1 MTQDCSPKYWL
12 RRNFTETLSLSTEA
26 SEWLIALWEVIQ
38 LFDDIADGGDIDR
51 DDLDA
56 AIWNALIGM
65 PSNGFYQRNAH
76 VQIPL
81 MGIAIFKWKAS
92 DTVER
97 DGNLLLPE
105 LGRVPVEGLSEA
117 QAKDLLL
124 TLEQLPMLNT
134 EIALQS
140 ADHFRALRK
149 RGVTVRKTVDV
160 LIATFCIA
168 QGLPLLHADK
178 DFEPFHQYLGLKNA
192 LPTH

>member
-1 MTQDCSPKYWL
+1 MIFVDSSVWIDYFNGKITPQTDWLDHMLGTQL
-12 RRNFTETLSLSTEA
+12 VATGELILTEVL
-26 SEWLIALWEVIQ
+26 Q
-38 LFDDIADGGDIDR
+38 GFRQDAD
-51 DDLDA
+51 
-56 AIWNALIGM
+56 
-65 PSNGFYQRNAH
+65 YQ
-76 VQIPL
+76 
-81 MGIAIFKWKAS
+81 
-92 DTVER
+92 
-97 DGNLLLPE
+97 
-105 LGRVPVEGLSEA
+105 